1 MKKRRN
7 HDAGFKARVA
17 LEAVKGERTVSEL
30 AAEYGVHPTM
40 IHQWKKA
47 LLDGAAEI
55 FERGGRKA
63 PEVDEDTVRALHA
76 KIGELAVAND
86 SLSRKAQALDREVRR
101 GMIEKNHPS
110 LSVGAQCRLLSIS
123 RSSFYYAPQGETAMN
138 LDLMLLIDKQFLDM
152 PFYGV
157 RQMTWHLQNEGHAV
171 NQKRIRRLMRLMCL
185 MPIYQKPDTSRPAK
199 GHKTYPYL
207 LGGLRVERPNQVWC
221 ADITYIPMRKGFLYL
236 VAVMDWFTRKVLAW
250 RISNTLEADFC
261 VEALNEAIHK
271 FGPPEIMNTDQ
282 GAQFTSF
289 AWTNRLKR
297 VGTRISMDGKGR
309 CLDNIFIERLWRSL
323 KYECVYLHA
332 WETGSQARTGIGRW
346 ITFYNHQRPHAAHGG
361 QPPAVVYFNAIET
374 DQQVQAVA

>member
-1 MKKRRN
+1 
-7 HDAGFKARVA
+7 
-17 LEAVKGERTVSEL
+17 
-30 AAEYGVHPTM
+30 
-40 IHQWKKA
+40 
-47 LLDGAAEI
+47 
-55 FERGGRKA
+55 
-63 PEVDEDTVRALHA
+63 
-76 KIGELAVAND
+76 
-86 SLSRKAQALDREVRR
+86 
-101 GMIEKNHPS
+101 MIERSHPK

-123 RSSFYYAPQGETAMN
+123 RSSFYYAPQGETGMN
-138 LDLMLLIDKQFLDM
+138 LDLMLLIDKQFLDA

-157 RQMTWHLQNEGHAV
+157 RQMTWHLQNQGHAV
-171 NQKRIRRLMRLMCL
+171 NQKRIRRLMRLMRL

-221 ADITYIPMRKGFLYL
+221 ADITYLPMRKGFLYL
-236 VAVMDWFTRKVLAW
+236 VAIMDWFTRKVLAW

-282 GAQFTSF
+282 GSQFTSF
-289 AWTNRLKR
+289 AWTDRLKR

-332 WETGSQARTGIGRW
+332 WETGSQAKVGIGRW
-346 ITFYNHQRPHAAHGG
+346 ITFYNHHRPHTAHSG
-361 QPPAVVYFNAIET
+361 QPPAVVYFNHIET
-374 DQQVQAVA
+374 DQQGQAVA